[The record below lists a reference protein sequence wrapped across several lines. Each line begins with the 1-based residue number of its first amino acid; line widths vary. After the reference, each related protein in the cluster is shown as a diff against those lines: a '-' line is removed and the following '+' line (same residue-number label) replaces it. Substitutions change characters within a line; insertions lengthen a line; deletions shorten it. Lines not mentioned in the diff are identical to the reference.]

1 MEKKDILRY
10 FIDYCKDDSDIFN
23 ASNFNRI
30 TDKGVVI
37 TNEDKDFEIPVD
49 NIYLISSAVTFNK
62 LLSSYNP
69 EDFEQIEIDN
79 GFQNPGLTQLETA
92 LGNDYSTINQ
102 NGFVEVVSGT
112 NSKFTNYNE
121 FFSSGIDSK
130 GKPLLPYQ
138 VFNMILERGIVI
150 SYDEQ
155 YNNIVISSVETWLKY
170 AESAQI
176 SLSNLK
182 YSVTGDVVIGI
193 ENAKSK
199 LTV

>member
-10 FIDYCKDDSDIFN
+10 FIDYCKDSDIFN

-130 GKPLLPYQ
+130 GQPLLPYE

-150 SYDEQ
+150 NYDER
-155 YNNIVISSVETWLKY
+155 YNNIIISSVETWLKY
-170 AESAQI
+170 AEAAQI

-182 YSVTGDVVIGI
+182 YSVTGDVVIGPI
-193 ENAKSK
+193 VPPGEKA
-199 LTV
+199 V

>member
-37 TNEDKDFEIPVD
+37 TNENKDFEIPVD

-62 LLSSYNP
+62 LFSSYNT

-130 GKPLLPYQ
+130 GQPLLPYE

-150 SYDEQ
+150 NYDER
-155 YNNIVISSVETWLKY
+155 YNNILISSVETWLKY

-182 YSVTGDVVIGI
+182 YSVTGDVVIGPS
-193 ENAKSK
+193 EKA
-199 LTV
+199 